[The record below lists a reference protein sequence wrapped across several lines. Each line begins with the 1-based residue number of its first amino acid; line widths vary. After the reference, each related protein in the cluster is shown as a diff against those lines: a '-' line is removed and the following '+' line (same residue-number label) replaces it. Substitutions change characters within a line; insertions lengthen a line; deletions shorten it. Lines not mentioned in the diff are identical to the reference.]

1 MKTWKCY
8 RCTMT
13 FRVGNP
19 NPNISD
25 DGITRCKC
33 GQRFWHTAHSLP
45 MQKSIVGIFP
55 EDDPRTDF
63 KPAGVAKSGFEAPA

>member
-13 FRVGNP
+13 FRVEPPHGNST
-19 NPNISD
+19 SD
-25 DGITRCKC
+25 AVTRCQC
-33 GQRFWHTAHSLP
+33 GQRFWHTEGGTGVAR
-45 MQKSIVGIFP
+45 VGIFP

-63 KPAGVAKSGFEAPA
+63 KPAGVAKSGFEAPR